1 MICLPMK
8 HVEVLMNLFLKLVWQ
23 CFPDRI
29 GIWKCRFWEEEKNLM
44 EQKRE
49 PTTKQQTQLPTY
61 GVNTRIRN
69 AVHVHAE
76 NVCLIAIDHCNNNIL
91 VSFSTR

>member
-1 MICLPMK
+1 
-8 HVEVLMNLFLKLVWQ
+8 
-23 CFPDRI
+23 
-29 GIWKCRFWEEEKNLM
+29 M

-91 VSFSTR
+91 ISFSTR